1 MAEARRDIV
10 DTSARHRCAGSR
22 RPCLYDLAIRAAI
35 AAQHGL
41 DGARTMSLC
50 WCEACG
56 EPYLLQESWQ
66 PHSED
71 GELACPRCG
80 AIVEA
85 WSSGRSFV
93 AYWLKS
99 GSTLRMR

>member
-1 MAEARRDIV
+1 MAEARRDNA
-10 DTSARHRCAGSR
+10 DTSSRHQCAASR
-22 RPCLYDLAIRAAI
+22 RPCLYDLAIREAI

-41 DGARTMSLC
+41 DAVGRLSLC

-66 PHSED
+66 PLSED

-80 AIVEA
+80 AIVQA
-85 WSSGRSFV
+85 WTSGRSYV
-93 AYWLKS
+93 AYWLRS